1 MTLDDI
7 RKEVVKFRQLTE
19 EEPTRIY
26 LGINQQIELKH
37 SGSTLLGMEVFRV
50 QEKNHLFL
58 ASNL

>member
-7 RKEVVKFRQLTE
+7 RKEAVKFRQLTE

-26 LGINQQIELKH
+26 LGINQQIELKL
-37 SGSTLLGMEVFRV
+37 SESTLLGMEVFRV